1 MSEAATAGEIVVVLT
16 TVPEPE
22 AAARLLRELVQ
33 ARLIACGSVVPGLTS
48 IYRWQ
53 DEVVAE
59 SETMLVMKTPREL
72 VAPLF
77 ERIGQLHPYE
87 LPELVA
93 LPVEAVSTAY
103 CRWVRRETIEVNA

>member
-1 MSEAATAGEIVVVLT
+1 VSEAPAAGELVVVLT

-22 AAARLLRELVQ
+22 AAARLLRELVE
-33 ARLIACGSVVPGLTS
+33 ARLIACGNVVPGLTS

-53 DEVVAE
+53 GEVVAE

-72 VAPLF
+72 VGPLF